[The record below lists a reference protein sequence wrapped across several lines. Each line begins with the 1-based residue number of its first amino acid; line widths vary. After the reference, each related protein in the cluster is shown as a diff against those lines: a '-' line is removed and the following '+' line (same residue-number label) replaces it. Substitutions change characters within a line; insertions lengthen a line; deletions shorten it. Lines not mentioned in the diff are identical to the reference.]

1 MRRLV
6 IPLALA
12 VLCLSG
18 CQTGPDTLA
27 AAAETSP
34 EATSPAT
41 TTPAESPTP
50 ATTPSAT
57 SSPTPIRVIS
67 PDVRTRYACAVAAG
81 KFPTMTKGVRFT
93 AKIIVV
99 NRGNI
104 GASTL
109 VKVSWTGR
117 ALVHRAKKITVG
129 YGKKVKLI
137 LNAPTTP
144 AEVTAFRANRAGRC
158 VVTAKVLSFAG
169 KPSPAK

>member
-6 IPLALA
+6 IPLALV

-27 AAAETSP
+27 AAADSPPEVTSAAP
-34 EATSPAT
+34 S
-41 TTPAESPTP
+41 ESPTP
-50 ATTPSAT
+50 ETTPSAT
-57 SSPTPIRVIS
+57 STPTPIRVIS
-67 PDVRTRYACAVAAG
+67 PDVRTRYACSVAAG

-109 VKVSWTGR
+109 VKVSWSGR
-117 ALVHRAKKITVG
+117 ALVHRGKKITVG

-144 AEVTAFRANRAGRC
+144 AEVTAFRAKRAGRC

-169 KPSPAK
+169 KPRPAT